1 MKRLYTLALLLI
13 SIASFAQPPALIP
26 YQAIARDAS
35 GNALLNQ
42 NIGLRF
48 SIHDQTITGNI
59 VWQEVQTVLSS
70 SLGVIVTNLGSVS
83 DLSAVNWANGSKFLQ
98 MEMNVTGG
106 TNYTDIGTQQM
117 MSVPYALHAG
127 GVYLNVSPTGDT
139 LFVGDG
145 SFVVIPGISEANNF
159 TSGTTIH
166 SCGTPNVHN
175 SNLTYGSMTDQEGH
189 VYKTIVIGS
198 QEWMAENLNTGIYRN
213 GDHITTGLDD
223 AAWSVNTSGAWT
235 YYNNDSGYACPFGK
249 LYNWYACVDP
259 RQLCPL
265 GWHVPSDDEWN
276 VLGNY
281 FGGLESEN
289 TGAALKSIG
298 TLESG
303 TGYWIVP
310 NDAAT
315 NSSGFSGLP
324 GGQKWYTGTYA
335 FIGVKGAFWSSSEA
349 DTVAAWPR
357 FLLNYFGYLNSL
369 NEAKRTGL
377 SIRCLKD

>member
-1 MKRLYTLALLLI
+1 MRFTLTAITILI
-13 SIASFAQPPALIP
+13 STILCSQAPALIP
-26 YQAIARDAS
+26 YQAIAR
-35 GNALLNQ
+35 NAAGESLVNTTLNA
-42 NIGLRF
+42 RF
-48 SIHDQTITGNI
+48 TIHNVTATGENM
-59 VWQEVQTVLSS
+59 WQEIQTVTTSE
-70 SLGVIVTNLGSVS
+70 LGLFTVELGSNVALTS
-83 DLSAVNWANGSKFLQ
+83 LNWSNGAKFMQVEIDLGNGFI
-98 MEMNVTGG
+98 
-106 TNYTDIGTQQM
+106 DIGTQQLL
-117 MSVPYALHAG
+117 SVPYALHAG
-127 GVYLNVSPTGDT
+127 SVHLDVSATGDT

-145 SFVVIPGISEANNF
+145 SFIIIPGISEANSF
-159 TSGTTIH
+159 TTGTTLH
-166 SCGTPNVHN
+166 TCGTPNVHN
-175 SNLTYGSMTDQEGH
+175 PELTYGSMTDQEGN
-189 VYKTIVIGS
+189 VYRTIVIGT

-213 GDHITTGLDD
+213 GDYITTGLDV
-223 AAWSVNTSGAWT
+223 AAWSGNTTGAWT
-235 YYNNDSGYACPFGK
+235 YYNNDSSYACPFGK
-249 LYNWYACVDP
+249 LYNWYACIDP

-276 VLGNY
+276 VLSDY

-289 TGAALKSIG
+289 TGAALKSTG

-324 GGQKWYTGTYA
+324 GGQRWYTGTYA

-357 FLLNYFGYLNSL
+357 FLLNYIGYLSSL